1 MDFDRTILDTGSL
14 TKGMYEAV
22 RGFGISREA
31 WNIAL
36 ADRGEENILRI
47 ERLAH
52 NLNPRK
58 TQHLIDALE
67 KEVSD
72 ATWYLYPDVRPFLS
86 FASHQ
91 AELHL
96 LTLGD
101 ADFQRS
107 KIEAAGINSFFTTI
121 TTTEKPKHELKNL
134 PLSTVEHGI
143 FINDSI
149 QETRDMAGVYRWARH
164 LHINREGVQLPLD
177 FPFKSFR
184 DLVELRV
191 YLEELLDVQAAG
203 KQTNPIP
210 N

>member
-14 TKGMYEAV
+14 GKGMYEAV
-22 RGFGISREA
+22 RGFGISREGWSA
-31 WNIAL
+31 AL

-47 ERLAH
+47 ERLAQK
-52 NLNPRK
+52 LNPRK
-58 TQHLIDALE
+58 PQPLIDALN

-86 FASHQ
+86 FASHY

-107 KIEAAGINSFFTTI
+107 KIEAVGISSFFTTI
-121 TTTEKPKHELKNL
+121 TTTETPKHELKNL

-184 DLVELRV
+184 DLVELRA
-191 YLEELLDVQAAG
+191 YLEALLDVQAASE
-203 KQTNPIP
+203 QANPIP

>member
-14 TKGMYEAV
+14 SKGMYEAV
-22 RGFGISREA
+22 RGFGISREK
-31 WNIAL
+31 WNSAL
-36 ADRGEENILRI
+36 AERGEENILRI
-47 ERLAH
+47 ERLAEQ
-52 NLNPRK
+52 LNPRK
-58 TQHLIDALE
+58 PGHLIDALQ
-67 KEVSD
+67 KEISD

-86 FASHQ
+86 FVSQH

-107 KIEAAGINSFFTTI
+107 KIEATGIASFFSTI

-134 PLSTVEHGI
+134 PVSTVEHGI

-149 QETRDMAGVYRWARH
+149 QETRDMAGVYRWAKH
-164 LHINREGVQLPLD
+164 LHINRDGVQLPLD
-177 FPFKSFR
+177 FPFKSFQN
-184 DLVELRV
+184 LVELQI
-191 YLEELLDVQAAG
+191 YLSELLDVQVA
-203 KQTNPIP
+203 TNQADQIP